1 MRDVHLRQVDLNL
14 LSTLYALLEERHVT
28 RAAKRCF
35 LSQPAMSRSL
45 ERIRDTFGD
54 ELLIR
59 TGRIY
64 ERTVRGEWLLRELEN
79 LLPRLEALVRGE
91 PFDPAQSRERLRVAL
106 TDNGSIALLP
116 ALTQR
121 IRTAAPDITLEIV
134 AWHDRSFEDVEAG
147 KIDLALSPLAAPSPL
162 ETERLFKEDFVC
174 LLGADHQLR
183 SRRFTLKQYLE
194 LSHVAVGALDRPL
207 ADLGLRRRVALSV
220 PFLVPAVAAVAG
232 SDLVLTL
239 PRKLAKAVAALA
251 NVRSVEPPPE
261 IKSFQYFMVWHPRL
275 TAEPAQVWF
284 REQLRI
290 VAKTI

>member
-1 MRDVHLRQVDLNL
+1 MRDVHLRQGGLNL
-14 LSTLYALLEERHVT
+14 LSTLYALLEESHVT
-28 RAAKRCF
+28 PAAKRCF

-64 ERTVRGEWLLRELEN
+64 ERTVRGEWLLRELES

-91 PFDPAQSRERLRVAL
+91 PFNPAQSRERLRVAL

-174 LLGADHQLR
+174 LVGSDHKLR

-194 LSHVAVGALDRPL
+194 LSHVAVGTLDRIRAGKRSPL
-207 ADLGLRRRVALSV
+207 
-220 PFLVPAVAAVAG
+220 
-232 SDLVLTL
+232 
-239 PRKLAKAVAALA
+239 
-251 NVRSVEPPPE
+251 
-261 IKSFQYFMVWHPRL
+261 
-275 TAEPAQVWF
+275 
-284 REQLRI
+284 
-290 VAKTI
+290 

>member
-147 KIDLALSPLAAPSPL
+147 KIDLALSPLAASSPL

-174 LLGADHQLR
+174 LVGADHKLR
-183 SRRFTLKQYLE
+183 S
-194 LSHVAVGALDRPL
+194 
-207 ADLGLRRRVALSV
+207 

-239 PRKLAKAVAALA
+239 PRKLAKAVAAMA
-251 NVRSVEPPPE
+251 KVRSVEPPPE
-261 IKSFQYFMVWHPRL
+261 IKSLQYFMVWHPRL

>member
-91 PFDPAQSRERLRVAL
+91 PFNPAQSRERLRVAL

-121 IRTAAPDITLEIV
+121 IRTAAADITLEIV
-134 AWHDRSFEDVEAG
+134 AWHDRSFDDVEAG

-174 LLGADHQLR
+174 LLGADHRLR
-183 SRRFTLKQYLE
+183 SRRLTLKQYLE
-194 LSHVAVGALDRPL
+194 LAHVAVGALDRPL
-207 ADLGLRRRVALSV
+207 AGLGLRRRVALSV

-232 SDLVLTL
+232 SDLVVTL
-239 PRKLAKAVAALA
+239 PRKLAKAVAAMA
-251 NVRSVEPPPE
+251 NVRFVEPPPE

-275 TAEPAQVWF
+275 TAEPSRGAHWDRVS
-284 REQLRI
+284 
-290 VAKTI
+290 